1 MKNYLV
7 SLLVLLFVL
16 PSMAQKQNNEMTHFV
31 TSLMKKMT
39 LEEKIGQTVLSGGD
53 TQGYNGKTIN
63 REESI
68 REGIIGATTVA
79 GQYDLAPHL
88 QQIAMEE
95 SRMKIPLL
103 IKDNVIHGFRT
114 IFPIPLAMATSWNI
128 PLIERSARVAA
139 DEATAFGVNW
149 NYSPMVDIARD
160 CRWGRI
166 AEGAGEDPYLGGV
179 IAAAMVRGY
188 QGQDLSAD
196 TSLLACVKH
205 FAIYGAPEGG
215 RDYNTVDMS
224 HVSMYNYYLSPYKAA
239 VDAGVGSVMSSF
251 NVVDGVPAT
260 GNKWLLTDLLRGEWG
275 VKGVVVSDA
284 NSIGE
289 MVTHGLGDNET
300 VSILAMKA
308 GLDVDLAGGSY
319 SSMLR
324 KAVEDGRLPVSYID
338 RACRRVLELKYRLG
352 MFKKD
357 YSYRRGLER
366 QKNVM
371 SSENLRFARQVADE
385 SIVLL
390 KNEQHI
396 LPLQAEGKIVVVG
409 PMGNTRKELIGTWAN
424 NGFTDSS
431 RSVYEAVK
439 ETVGENG
446 QVVYAQGSNYTE
458 EYSIKNG
465 KYSIPTDS
473 LLKGALKAASQADVI
488 IAAVGEP
495 SGWSGEG
502 SSRQNPSLP
511 ECQKRMLKALKATGK
526 PVVVV
531 ILAGRPLV
539 LTEEDAEFST
549 LVEGWHGGTMAGQA
563 MSDVLFGKVNPS
575 AKLTTTFPRYVGQIP
590 IYYNHL
596 NTGRP
601 SGDFWATSKYF
612 DGENTPLYPFG
623 YGLSYTTFNYGKP
636 TLSKSKLNGEKDS
649 LTLTVPVTNTGNREG
664 KEIVQLYVR
673 DVAASISRPIKEL
686 KGFQKIYLTKGET
699 KDVRFTIAAPMLK
712 FYNSELKYVVE
723 PGDFEL
729 MVGPNS
735 RDLQKVSIQYR

>member
-1 MKNYLV
+1 MKNV
-7 SLLVLLFVL
+7 IISFLFVFAAL
-16 PSMAQKQNNEMTHFV
+16 PIFAQKQDKEMDRFIS
-31 TSLMKKMT
+31 SLMKKMT
-39 LEEKIGQTVLSGGD
+39 LEEKIGQTILSGGNIP
-53 TQGYNGKTIN
+53 GYNGRPVN
-63 REESI
+63 RDDAIRQGLLGTTSIGDNFDESL
-68 REGIIGATTVA
+68 RV
-79 GQYDLAPHL
+79 QK
-88 QQIAMEE
+88 IAAEE
-95 SRMKIPLL
+95 SRLKIPLL
-103 IKDNVIHGFRT
+103 LGLDVIHGLHT
-114 IFPIPLAMATSWNI
+114 IFPIPLASSTSWNL
-128 PLIERSARVAA
+128 PLIERSARIAA
-139 DEATAFGVNW
+139 DEATAYGINW
-149 NYSPMVDIARD
+149 TWSPMVDIARD

-166 AEGAGEDPYLGGV
+166 AEGAGEDPYLGGQ
-179 IAAAMVRGY
+179 IAAAMVHGY
-188 QGQDLSAD
+188 QGKDLSAD
-196 TSLLACVKH
+196 TTLLCCVKH
-205 FAIYGAPEGG
+205 FALYGGAEGG

-224 HVSMYNYYLSPYKAA
+224 RVTMYNYYLPPYKAA

-260 GNKWLLTDLLRGEWG
+260 GNKWLLTNLLRSQWG
-275 VKGVVVSDA
+275 FKGFVVSDA
-284 NSIGE
+284 NSICE
-289 MVTHGLGDNET
+289 MSIHGLGDNED
-300 VSILAMKA
+300 VSVLAMKA
-308 GLDVDLAGGSY
+308 GLDMDLGGGGY
-319 SSMLR
+319 ANTLK
-324 KAVEDGRLPVSYID
+324 KALQEKRVTMSEID
-338 RACRRVLELKYRLG
+338 QACRRVLEAKYRLG
-352 MFKKD
+352 LFKDPYTYTKNKN
-357 YSYRRGLER
+357 R
-366 QKNVM
+366 QKDVL
-371 SSENLRFARQVADE
+371 SPAHLSIAQQLADE

-390 KNEQHI
+390 KNTEHV
-396 LPLQAEGKIVVVG
+396 LPLRPQGNVVVVG
-409 PMGNTRKELIGTWAN
+409 PMGNSRSELIGTWAN
-424 NGFTDSS
+424 SSFIDPS

-446 QVVYAQGSNYTE
+446 QVVYTQGCNFTE

-465 KYSIPTDS
+465 QFSVPTDS
-473 LLKGALKAASQADVI
+473 LLKGALKAACQADVI

-495 SGWSGEG
+495 SGWTGEA

-623 YGLSYTTFNYGKP
+623 YGLSYTTFDYGKP
-636 TLSKSKLNGEKDS
+636 TLSKSELNGENDS
-649 LTLTVPVTNTGNREG
+649 LTLTVPITNTGNREG

-673 DVAASISRPIKEL
+673 DVAASISRPVKEL
-686 KGFQKIYLTKGET
+686 KGFQKIYLAKGET
-699 KDVRFTIAAPMLK
+699 KDVRFTIGAPMLK

-723 PGDFEL
+723 PGEFEL
-729 MVGPNS
+729 MVGANS
-735 RDLQKVSIQYR
+735 RDVQTLKIQYK